1 MSIYCSDYQMLSSG
15 TFKAHA
21 SIGEKRFS
29 LHPRSELYYM
39 CHGTP
44 HLQGNFLVVDLGHGE
59 PDQVQQSETA
69 VR

>member
-15 TFKAHA
+15 TFKDFY
-21 SIGEKRFS
+21 SNPS
-29 LHPRSELYYM
+29 SELYYM